1 MSRRPPDQSPS
12 YHSGSPKVPLP
23 QLRVV
28 LRHTADQ
35 PLMTVVRIIMELTRF
50 GREEATHRMWEAYH
64 RGQSTLL
71 TTHVE
76 RAEWF
81 VEAFHRRGLQVVLE
95 KV

>member
-23 QLRVV
+23 QVRVV

-50 GREEATHRMWEAYH
+50 GREEATHRMWEV
-64 RGQSTLL
+64 LPP
-71 TTHVE
+71 
-76 RAEWF
+76 RAIDI
-81 VEAFHRRGLQVVLE
+81 AHDARRAC
-95 KV
+95 